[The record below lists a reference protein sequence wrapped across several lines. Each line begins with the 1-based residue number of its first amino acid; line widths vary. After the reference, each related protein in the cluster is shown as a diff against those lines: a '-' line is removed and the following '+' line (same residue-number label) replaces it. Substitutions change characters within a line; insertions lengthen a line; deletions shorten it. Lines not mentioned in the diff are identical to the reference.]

1 VSAKKSRGKF
11 YIARRFDVTI
21 STTVVADN
29 IDAALATAK
38 AMSFADFMD
47 SGDFDIDSAED
58 LRGTTISEMS

>member
-47 SGDFDIDSAED
+47 SGDFDIDSA
-58 LRGTTISEMS
+58 